1 MADKITWA
9 DKESLVTDP
18 TIAEKNKVTDGNM
31 NEIKSVTNTNA
42 DELTE
47 KIVYDESDITE
58 NTGVLIEEVPEGS
71 NIPYINS
78 EVAIGSSNED
88 NRPVWFK
95 QGKNLL
101 NKNDTIGQAG
111 NYLDNTGEVQSGT
124 DNLRISNY
132 IGIDALKGNI
142 TCSGMINAMS
152 TPAICFYDIN
162 KTFIS
167 GESYGGV
174 DTKTIAIPTNAF
186 YFRTSFRTTNTETQI
201 EYGTTATTYED
212 YIAPSIIAD
221 NTEFYTKPEFKT
233 GAVTWNTTNVTG
245 DSSKNTWYKIGN
257 IVIAILEFTPLSG
270 KIANNNI
277 ICSGLPSA
285 KAIFTYGEESRQFI
299 VNQVGNCMWYYPTN
313 TTNLNRIDTTI
324 VYVTD

>member
-1 MADKITWA
+1 MADKITWN
-9 DKESLVTDP
+9 DKVSLVTDP
-18 TIAEKNKVTDGNM
+18 TIAEINKVTDSNM

-58 NTGVLIEEVPEGS
+58 NTGLIIEEVPEGS

-78 EVAIGSSNED
+78 EIAIGSTNED

-95 QGKNLL
+95 KSKNLFSSSL
-101 NKNDTIGQAG
+101 ELGTFSNEGVKSASST
-111 NYLDNTGEVQSGT
+111 NYRNATPIQVQPNTTYTFSINGVSQKYALYYYNNTNTFINSEDLTTGT
-124 DNLRISNY
+124 F
-132 IGIDALKGNI
+132 
-142 TCSGMINAMS
+142 T
-152 TPAICFYDIN
+152 TPANCYYINFRCF
-162 KTFIS
+162 
-167 GESYGGV
+167 
-174 DTKTIAIPTNAF
+174 NAD
-186 YFRTSFRTTNTETQI
+186 YTSDFANLKLQI
-201 EYGTTATTYED
+201 EEGSTATTYTD

-233 GAVTWNTTNVTG
+233 GVVTWNTTNVTG
-245 DSSKNTWYKIGN
+245 DSNKNTWYKIGN

-277 ICSGLPSA
+277 ICSGLPPA
-285 KAIFTYGEESRQFI
+285 KAIFPYEEESRQYV